1 MSAAEALVIEQ
12 LSAARGGRPVLD
24 GVSLT
29 IPRGEVTALLGANG
43 AGKSTLVLA
52 VARAIPALRG
62 RIVVDGRDLTKSDPE
77 QMRGA
82 GVAVVLEGHRVL
94 AGLTVHE
101 NLAVAGA
108 QLDSRALRKGI
119 ASSLDLF
126 PELGDRLAQRAGT
139 LSGGQQQMLA
149 IAQACIGRPR
159 YLLLDELSLG
169 LAPAIVKRLM
179 PVVSEFARE
188 GMGVL
193 LIEQFATVALQL
205 AATAAVLDRGRIVF
219 EGAADE
225 LLRRPEILHSAYL
238 SSLATL

>member
-1 MSAAEALVIEQ
+1 MSAVEALVIEQ

-62 RIVVDGRDLTKSDPE
+62 RIVVDGHDLTRSDPE

-94 AGLTVHE
+94 AGLTVQE

-108 QLDSRALRKGI
+108 HDPARADRSREG
-119 ASSLDLF
+119 
-126 PELGDRLAQRAGT
+126 
-139 LSGGQQQMLA
+139 
-149 IAQACIGRPR
+149 
-159 YLLLDELSLG
+159 DEL
-169 LAPAIVKRLM
+169 PA
-179 PVVSEFARE
+179 
-188 GMGVL
+188 
-193 LIEQFATVALQL
+193 
-205 AATAAVLDRGRIVF
+205 
-219 EGAADE
+219 
-225 LLRRPEILHSAYL
+225 
-238 SSLATL
+238 